1 MILKI
6 LLALIFGIIYE
17 IINLVRIG
25 TVDNPIAFGFL
36 KILIMITLI
45 LSIVSINAFN
55 LRIIRRM
62 KKIIPSI
69 IETAEKVLMT
79 PIKTPKKE

>member
-1 MILKI
+1 MPVAASLVG
-6 LLALIFGIIYE
+6 LLVG
-17 IINLVRIG
+17 
-25 TVDNPIAFGFL
+25 
-36 KILIMITLI
+36 I
-45 LSIVSINAFN
+45 LSFNGSTLFRKSEDNSACLTILTFCSINAFN

-69 IETAEKVLMT
+69 IEIAEKVLMT